1 MSRFHHEPEQSAHG
15 SSSVSLR
22 SPAPIPIDTAI
33 AAVPLYG
40 DMSVIHYSDSDD
52 NGEEGDGEEPAAM
65 LNKSTPQL
73 NKSTTQASQRSNWD
87 DAKAAE
93 NWLASN
99 EELPALPP
107 QGKSASADLRHRHP
121 SSSTVNDAKG
131 TFCESIAGTFV
142 RPTPKRKVLKPIPA
156 LK

>member
-22 SPAPIPIDTAI
+22 SPAPISIDP
-33 AAVPLYG
+33 AVTDVPVYG

-52 NGEEGDGEEPAAM
+52 NGEESDGEEPVAM
-65 LNKSTPQL
+65 L

-121 SSSTVNDAKG
+121 SSSTFDGAKNA
-131 TFCESIAGTFV
+131 FYESIAGTFV
-142 RPTPKRKVLKPIPA
+142 RPTPKRKVLKPYQH
-156 LK
+156 